1 MDNNANLKDLHV
13 TVKVYHGYGH
23 THNCV
28 VYGHVL
34 EGKRLVRRRFTRNIF
49 YNIIHL
55 IRSFM
60 VKPLPGLKVRLNWQ
74 HQELNTVTAL
84 DGFFKFEWASDTEI
98 AAGWHPVKVHLI
110 DEGGN
115 IVCTGDGNFYVPHS
129 TQYAFISDID
139 DTVLVSHSATMAKR
153 LRVLFTKNP
162 RTRKAF
168 ADVVKHYHLLAF
180 SHTSPST
187 PNPFFYVSSS
197 EWNLY
202 DDLDEFFRHN
212 GLPEGVF
219 MLNEIKRWSQLF
231 KTGKTKHNGKLIR
244 VVRIMQAFPKQQ
256 FVLFG
261 DNSQSD
267 PEIYASVANKYP
279 ANVAAVYI
287 RNISPEK
294 EAPTREFL
302 SSLTNKSIHTLLFD
316 DNTEAINHSKRVGLL

>member
-1 MDNNANLKDLHV
+1 MEHNTKLKDLQV

-34 EGKRLVRRRFTRNIF
+34 EGKRLIRRRYTRNIF

-60 VKPLPGLKVRLNWQ
+60 VKPIAGVSVHLNWQ
-74 HQELNTVTAL
+74 KQVLTAVTAT
-84 DGFFKFEWASDTEI
+84 DGFFKFEWASNSEI
-98 AAGWHPVKVHLI
+98 PAGWHPVKVNLM
-110 DEGGN
+110 DAGGAV
-115 IVCTGDGNFYVPHS
+115 ICTGEGSFFVPHS

-139 DTVLVSHSATMAKR
+139 DTVLVSHSATMRKR

-168 ADVVKHYHLLAF
+168 ADVVKHYQLLAY
-180 SHTSPST
+180 SHTSPTT

-202 DDLDEFFRHN
+202 EDLKEFFRHN

-219 MLNEIKRWSQLF
+219 LLNEIKRWYQLF
-231 KTGKTKHNGKLIR
+231 KTGKTKHSGKLIR
-244 VVRIMQAFPKQQ
+244 VARILQAFPKQQ
-256 FVLFG
+256 FVLLG
-261 DNSQSD
+261 DNSQGD
-267 PEIYASVANKYP
+267 PEIYAAVANKYP
-279 ANVAAVYI
+279 GNIAAIYI
-287 RNISPEK
+287 RNISMVNE
-294 EAPTREFL
+294 ERAREWL
-302 SSLTNKSIHTLLFD
+302 SSVTNKAIHTLLFE
-316 DNTEAINHSKRVGLL
+316 DNTEAIEHSRLVGLI